1 MPGLGTGRARR
12 LSGRFPANELG
23 LKAAPGFSP
32 TRCWRDV
39 ALAGAAA
46 HLGKNAARA
55 LLCQRAS
62 AKWRPSGRAVEA
74 FDLDPARPLIVHL
87 IVRVLPG
94 SHADLGFWKSVA
106 IMTIVTLITA
116 VTHLIEIALWAMVW
130 LLCGGMATFESRT
143 RGPCERS
150 GWFQ

>member
-1 MPGLGTGRARR
+1 M
-12 LSGRFPANELG
+12 
-23 LKAAPGFSP
+23 
-32 TRCWRDV
+32 
-39 ALAGAAA
+39 
-46 HLGKNAARA
+46 
-55 LLCQRAS
+55 
-62 AKWRPSGRAVEA
+62 
-74 FDLDPARPLIVHL
+74 VHL

-130 LLCGGMATFESRT
+130 LLRGGMATFESRT